1 MYQQLQELPKKYT
14 VMALVRME
22 KVRGSQLLPL
32 RKKLQ
37 GEVEIVS
44 IKDKVAKLA
53 FAKAGITGIDKLS
66 EKVTGQCVFMFTNMS
81 PFKLN
86 VLLGKNK
93 VMLFARGGDTA
104 SMDVVIPPKNTGIA
118 PGPMLTDF
126 KENGIA
132 TKIDQGTIWIM
143 KETIPVKKGEPI
155 SEKLAGLLAKLD
167 IKAIEAG
174 IVLNAALEEGLV
186 YQQEEMIIDVE
197 KFRNDLAQAHQQ
209 AISLS
214 IEAAYITADNIEQIL
229 SKAAQSARSVST
241 EAGYLTEDTKEQ
253 VLQKAHGQNHSE
265 KCALGL
271 RSIPSEVS
279 ACQQGLRH
287 IAAGV
292 VAKVV
297 SRCQTE

>member
-1 MYQQLQELPKKYT
+1 MHENRTTYPKKKTQMYQQLQELPKKYS
-14 VMALVRME
+14 VLALVRME

-53 FAKAGITGIDKLS
+53 LVKAGITGLDKLS
-66 EKVTGQCVFMFTNMS
+66 EKVKGQCVFMFTNMS

-143 KETIPVKKGEPI
+143 KETIPVKKGETI
-155 SEKLAGLLAKLD
+155 SEKLAGLLSKLD

-197 KFRNDLAQAHQQ
+197 KFRNDLAQAHQE

-214 IEAAYITADNIEQIL
+214 IEAAYITTDNIEQIL
-229 SKAAQSARSVST
+229 AKASQSARSVST

-253 VLQKAHGQNHSE
+253 VLQKAHGQ
-265 KCALGL
+265 A
-271 RSIPSEVS
+271 
-279 ACQQGLRH
+279 QG
-287 IAAGV
+287 
-292 VAKVV
+292 VASKAKDYLPA
-297 SRCQTE
+297 

>member
-1 MYQQLQELPKKYT
+1 MHENRTTYPKKKAQMYQQLQELPKKYS
-14 VMALVRME
+14 VMALIRME

-37 GEVEIVS
+37 GEVEVVS

-53 FAKAGITGIDKLS
+53 FAKAGVTGIDKLS

-126 KENGIA
+126 KENNIP

-155 SEKLAGLLAKLD
+155 SEKLAGLLTKLD

-174 IVLNAALEEGLV
+174 IVLNSALEDGLV
-186 YQQEEMIIDVE
+186 YEQEEMIIDLE
-197 KFRNDLAQAHQQ
+197 KFRNDLAQAYQQ

-229 SKAAQSARSVST
+229 AKAAQSARSVST
-241 EAGYLTEDTKEQ
+241 EAGYLTDETKEQ
-253 VLQKAHGQNHSE
+253 VLQKAHGQ
-265 KCALGL
+265 A
-271 RSIPSEVS
+271 
-279 ACQQGLRH
+279 QG
-287 IAAGV
+287 
-292 VAKVV
+292 VASKAKDYKPA
-297 SRCQTE
+297 

>member
-1 MYQQLQELPKKYT
+1 MHENRTTYPKKKTQMYQQLQELPKKYS
-14 VMALVRME
+14 VLALVRME

-53 FAKAGITGIDKLS
+53 FEKGGITGIDKLS
-66 EKVTGQCVFMFTNMS
+66 KKITGQCVFMFTNMS

-86 VLLGKNK
+86 ILLGKNK

-126 KENGIA
+126 KENNIP

-155 SEKLAGLLAKLD
+155 SEKLAGLLTKLD

-174 IVLNAALEEGLV
+174 IVLNSALENGLV
-186 YQQEEMIIDVE
+186 YEQEEMIIDLE
-197 KFRNDLAQAHQQ
+197 KFRNDLAQAHQE

-214 IEAAYITADNIEQIL
+214 IEAAYITADNIEQVL
-229 SKAAQSARSVST
+229 AKAAQSARSVST

-253 VLQKAHGQNHSE
+253 VLQKAHGQ
-265 KCALGL
+265 A
-271 RSIPSEVS
+271 
-279 ACQQGLRH
+279 QG
-287 IAAGV
+287 
-292 VAKVV
+292 VASKAKDY
-297 SRCQTE
+297 SPA

>member
-1 MYQQLQELPKKYT
+1 MHENRTTYPKKKTQMYQQLQELPKKYS
-14 VMALVRME
+14 VLALVRME

-44 IKDKVAKLA
+44 VKDKVAKLA
-53 FAKAGITGIDKLS
+53 LAKAGITGVDKLS
-66 EKVTGQCVFMFTNMS
+66 EKVKGQCVFMFTNMS

-155 SEKLAGLLAKLD
+155 SEKLAGLLSKLD

-197 KFRNDLAQAHQQ
+197 KFRNDLSQAHQE

-229 SKAAQSARSVST
+229 AKASQSARSVST

-253 VLQKAHGQNHSE
+253 VLQKAHGQ
-265 KCALGL
+265 A
-271 RSIPSEVS
+271 
-279 ACQQGLRH
+279 Q
-287 IAAGV
+287 GV
-292 VAKVV
+292 VSKAKDY
-297 SRCQTE
+297 TPA

>member
-1 MYQQLQELPKKYT
+1 MHENRTTYPKKKVQMYQQLQELPKKYN
-14 VMALVRME
+14 VLALVRME

-53 FAKAGITGIDKLS
+53 FAAAGITGIDKLS

-93 VMLFARGGDTA
+93 VMLFARGGDVA

-126 KENGIA
+126 KENNIP

-143 KETIPVKKGEPI
+143 KETVPVKKGEPI
-155 SEKLAGLLAKLD
+155 SEKLAGLLTKLD

-174 IVLNAALEEGLV
+174 INLNSALEEGLV
-186 YQQEEMIIDVE
+186 YEENEMIIDVE

-209 AISLS
+209 AVSLS
-214 IEAAYITADNIEQIL
+214 IEAAYITSDNIEQIL
-229 SKAAQSARSVST
+229 AKAAQSARSVST
-241 EAGYLTEDTKEQ
+241 EAGYLTDDTKEQ
-253 VLQKAHGQNHSE
+253 VLQKAHGQ
-265 KCALGL
+265 A
-271 RSIPSEVS
+271 
-279 ACQQGLRH
+279 QG
-287 IAAGV
+287 
-292 VAKVV
+292 VASKAKDYTPV
-297 SRCQTE
+297 